1 MLIAKEERT
10 LRQKLII
17 SIRGVDVVVLLLQSK
32 QLQEMQFAYAV
43 VKKLLLVKQQLEQ
56 QQKTIKK

>member
-1 MLIAKEERT
+1 MQKKEERT

>member
-1 MLIAKEERT
+1 MCFYINKY
-10 LRQKLII
+10 
-17 SIRGVDVVVLLLQSK
+17 RGVDVVVLLLQSK